1 MGPARWGSRFRP
13 GDPLGG
19 TGGLR
24 AVRPWRRRRSAGLRQ
39 GVPVFLFEASRAPP
53 LRTWPT
59 VPAVPHPGL
68 KRSPVGQRARSRP
81 APVPRAL
88 RARDARMC
96 RAGAQSRQACQWPG
110 RSHGERA
117 DFTGQSDSGSDGSWV
132 APRPR
137 RPARRPA
144 SPPPAR
150 LPSPGIARPPARRAG
165 ATAQDALGT
174 LAAATATLVL
184 TGAGAPALA
193 AGGAWWVLTAAL
205 RRGTGPPEVPTPWWP
220 WSTGEPTYTWDWGR
234 RTFCGCRTRRG
245 SPLNWAG
252 GRRAVPPGPGGPSPA
267 RQAEKAWTGGTWPC
281 WNGSTGRTLGG
292 PSRHAAKDRLD
303 RLGAATRAAE
313 ADLAAGGLTAP
324 PALQLVRR
332 FPLSERQLRGLE
344 QRG

>member
-88 RARDARMC
+88 RARDARML

-110 RSHGERA
+110 RSRGERA

-132 APRPR
+132 APRLR
-137 RPARRPA
+137 RPARRPVRPSRQPA
-144 SPPPAR
+144 SPRPASPDPPPAAPGQR
-150 LPSPGIARPPARRAG
+150 RRTPLAPWRPRRPRWCSPALAHRHWRPEARGGCSPPRS
-165 ATAQDALGT
+165 
-174 LAAATATLVL
+174 AAAPGHQRLQPHGGPGPRASPLIRG
-184 TGAGAPALA
+184 TGAGAPFVDAGLA
-193 AGGAWWVLTAAL
+193 V
-205 RRGTGPPEVPTPWWP
+205 
-220 WSTGEPTYTWDWGR
+220 
-234 RTFCGCRTRRG
+234 
-245 SPLNWAG
+245 
-252 GRRAVPPGPGGPSPA
+252 A
-267 RQAEKAWTGGTWPC
+267 R
-281 WNGSTGRTLGG
+281 L
-292 PSRHAAKDRLD
+292 
-303 RLGAATRAAE
+303 
-313 ADLAAGGLTAP
+313 
-324 PALQLVRR
+324 
-332 FPLSERQLRGLE
+332 
-344 QRG
+344 

>member
-110 RSHGERA
+110 RSRGERA
-117 DFTGQSDSGSDGSWV
+117 DFTGQSDRGSDGSWV

-144 SPPPAR
+144 GPPPAR
-150 LPSPGIARPPARRAG
+150 LPSPGSARPPAHRAG
-165 ATAQDALGT
+165 AMAQDALGA
-174 LAAATATLVL
+174 LAAATAPALAHRHWRPEARGGCSPPRSAAAPGHQRFQPHGGPGPRASPL
-184 TGAGAPALA
+184 IRGTGAGAPFVDAGLA
-193 AGGAWWVLTAAL
+193 V
-205 RRGTGPPEVPTPWWP
+205 
-220 WSTGEPTYTWDWGR
+220 
-234 RTFCGCRTRRG
+234 
-245 SPLNWAG
+245 
-252 GRRAVPPGPGGPSPA
+252 A
-267 RQAEKAWTGGTWPC
+267 R
-281 WNGSTGRTLGG
+281 L
-292 PSRHAAKDRLD
+292 
-303 RLGAATRAAE
+303 
-313 ADLAAGGLTAP
+313 
-324 PALQLVRR
+324 
-332 FPLSERQLRGLE
+332 
-344 QRG
+344 